1 MRTCSTSETCG
12 VAGAGAMG
20 MADAAGDA
28 MMAPNRDAATRP
40 VLRFMMSSS
49 AYAIQDIEVV
59 LIKLWRNRNVMLM
72 NKSSAKLAADLT
84 FRFARLSQVRA
95 RDQCCACTGAA
106 WQDIAFI
113 FDPAQF
119 AGTTSS
125 LVLP

>member
-1 MRTCSTSETCG
+1 
-12 VAGAGAMG
+12 
-20 MADAAGDA
+20 
-28 MMAPNRDAATRP
+28 
-40 VLRFMMSSS
+40 MMSSS

-84 FRFARLSQVRA
+84 FRSARLSQVRA